1 MDHKARFDT
10 LKATRD
16 SLWALL
22 EDTQDSLSLIE
33 GQMDEAAQAW
43 AQETGRE
50 AQELLSASGGFS
62 DASVRNRQLLPPLGE
77 APSAAT
83 GAPRIRTT

>member
-1 MDHKARFDT
+1 MLTRDSGAPYEGQEKPKLTEIPMDHKARFDT

-50 AQELLSASGGFS
+50 AQELL
-62 DASVRNRQLLPPLGE
+62 
-77 APSAAT
+77 
-83 GAPRIRTT
+83 